1 VADGT
6 NTEGVV
12 RVGTARGRWVLL
24 AAVLGSAV
32 VALDATVVNV
42 ALPAIGRDL
51 HAGVAG
57 LQWTLDAYLVT
68 LAALILLGGS
78 LGDHFGRRRLFLIG
92 LVWFAVASLASGVAP
107 TLGVLIAG
115 RALQGVGGALLTPA
129 SLAIIQATFH
139 QDDRARAI
147 GTWSGLGGLATA
159 AGPLAGGYLVDAVSW
174 RLIFLLNLPL
184 AAVAAVVA
192 VRHVPETTD
201 PTVDRH
207 VDALGAALGALG
219 LAGITFTLIEGA
231 TRGFGDPT
239 VVFAALAGVAAIVG
253 FGVAEARERHPML
266 PLAVFSS
273 RQFTGANLVTFAVYG
288 ALGGVLFLLVVF
300 LQTVLRYSP
309 LQAGASLLPVTVLML
324 ALSARAGALAQ
335 RIGPRL
341 LMSVGPLV
349 VALGMVGMARLGPG
363 DRYATAVL
371 PAVAVFGLG
380 LACTVAPLTAT
391 VLAAVDV
398 RHAGIAS
405 GVNNSV
411 ARVASLL
418 AVAALPLAAGLRGAD
433 FGDPTSFARGFR
445 VAALLGGGLAGA
457 GGLLAWLT
465 IRNDRGPLADPAPAS
480 ASHCALDAP
489 PLRPATSS
497 RA

>member
-1 VADGT
+1 VNDDPA
-6 NTEGVV
+6 TEGI
-12 RVGTARGRWVLL
+12 RIGTASGRWVLL

-42 ALPAIGRDL
+42 ALPVIGRDL

-57 LQWTLDAYLVT
+57 LEWTLDAYLVT

-78 LGDHFGRRRLFLIG
+78 LGDHFGRRRLFVIG
-92 LVWFAVASLASGVAP
+92 LVWFAVASLASGLAP

-139 QDDRARAI
+139 PGDRARAI
-147 GTWSGLGGLATA
+147 GVWSGLGGLATA

-174 RLIFLLNLPL
+174 RLIFLLNLPV
-184 AAVAAVVA
+184 AAVAAAVA
-192 VRHVPETTD
+192 IRHVPETTD

-207 VDALGAALGALG
+207 IDATGAVLGALG
-219 LAGITFTLIEGA
+219 LAGLTFALIEG
-231 TRGFGDPT
+231 TGRGFGDPG
-239 VVFAALAGVAAIVG
+239 VVVAAVVG
-253 FGVAEARERHPML
+253 LTAVAGFVVAEARGRHPML
-266 PLAVFSS
+266 PLAVFES

-288 ALGGVLFLLVVF
+288 ALGGVFFLLIVF

-309 LQAGASLLPVTVLML
+309 LSAGASMLPVTVLML
-324 ALSARAGALAQ
+324 AFSARAGALAQ
-335 RIGPRL
+335 RLGPKL
-341 LMSVGPLV
+341 PMTVGPIV
-349 VALGMVGMARLGPG
+349 VAIGIAGMARLGPG
-363 DRYATAVL
+363 DRYVTAVL
-371 PAVAVFGLG
+371 PAVVVFGLG

-418 AVAALPLAAGLRGAD
+418 AVAALPLAAGLKGAD
-433 FGDPTSFARGFR
+433 FGNPATFARGFH
-445 VAALLGGGLAGA
+445 VAALLGAGLAAA
-457 GGLLAWLT
+457 GGVVAWVT
-465 IRNDRGPLADPAPAS
+465 ISNDRAVGLSPAAVTG
-480 ASHCALDAP
+480 SHCALDAP
-489 PLRPATSS
+489 PLRPAV
-497 RA
+497 AAND